1 MAKIHINFHITNPY
15 SEKMWFLGSG
25 WGKFWQASG
34 CDGGGLLLF
43 DEGACF
49 LGGLCDLR
57 AGIHHIPKRIGYHI
71 EWCGV
76 NGERLELGV
85 ERSFGRPEMS
95 PCGAIALRVAP
106 PRRGVGINVDVA
118 NLELV
123 WVGAFFSQCFDR
135 AHFFVV

>member
-1 MAKIHINFHITNPY
+1 M
-15 SEKMWFLGSG
+15 
-25 WGKFWQASG
+25 
-34 CDGGGLLLF
+34 LLF

-85 ERSFGRPEMS
+85 EWSFGRPEMS

>member
-15 SEKMWFLGSG
+15 SEKLCFWVRVGG
-25 WGKFWQASG
+25 NFWQAPG
-34 CDGGGLLLF
+34 CDEGGMLLF
-43 DEGACF
+43 DECACF